1 METEQYIDLLQSGVD
16 AGYTRSALEIMFG
29 VPRNDLSNILSG
41 RRPLSNPSKR
51 RIDNWFSGRKE
62 KAKAKFMLKEV
73 KEPEFESKTMIGVF
87 EATFTS
93 PETADYLS
101 KIENSTPDECQL
113 LASEINN
120 SPLLS
125 RRDKVLLTL
134 KVNGKVK

>member
-1 METEQYIDLLQSGVD
+1 MEVEQYLELLQSGVD
-16 AGYTRSALEIMFG
+16 AGYTKSALERMFKLPQNG
-29 VPRNDLSNILSG
+29 LSG
-41 RRPLSNPSKR
+41 ILVRRRQLPKVAMR
-51 RIDNWFSGRKE
+51 RIDDWLLDRKNK
-62 KAKAKFMLKEV
+62 KAAIFIGKEV
-73 KEPEFESKTMIGVF
+73 KEPEFQDTTMIGDF

-134 KVNGKVK
+134 KANGKMK